1 MKVTMMETLWIL
13 NKDSEWQNLTD
24 PTQVNLHKCL
34 QQLAL
39 WLGENPMD
47 INDGIDYVGVREQRV
62 FLKLA
67 IENIVQ
73 QYLDVFDVINVSELD
88 YKLDTVTCS
97 ITFIKGSDTN
107 TIDLEH
113 KVGN

>member
-1 MKVTMMETLWIL
+1 MMETLWIL
-13 NKDSEWQNLTD
+13 NKDSEWECLDD
-24 PTQVNLHKCL
+24 PTQVSLHKCV

-62 FLKLA
+62 FLKLS

-73 QYLDVFDVINVSELD
+73 QYLNVFDAITVSELE
-88 YKLDTVTCS
+88 YKADTISCS
-97 ITFIKGSDTN
+97 ITFVKGYDSN
-107 TIDLEH
+107 VIDLEH

>member
-1 MKVTMMETLWIL
+1 MIIVETLWIL
-13 NKDSEWQNLTD
+13 NKDAEWECLRD
-24 PTQVNLHKCL
+24 ATQVNLHKCL

-47 INDGIDYVGVREQRV
+47 VGDGVDYVGVREQRV

-67 IENIVQ
+67 IEDIVQ
-73 QYLDVFDVINVSELD
+73 QYLDVFDAITVSELE
-88 YKLDTVTCS
+88 YKSDTITCS
-97 ITFIKGSDTN
+97 ITFIKGSDVN